1 MIQSRLPLI
10 NKCVCICLLLLSG
23 LLNNAVAQVIY
34 PAPAGLKPSDEY
46 QVRLNGKAAFVYDSP
61 IPAAYC
67 SFDIKDGVD
76 VVIKVN
82 RDVKWV
88 DVRPLS
94 AGITPVFNDSTIR
107 LRINKPQQLSIE
119 INGSI
124 KHPLFLFANS
134 IENNKPKKND
144 ANVVFFEAGK
154 IHYPGIIE
162 LKSNQSVYIEGGAVV
177 VGVVKAKGQKNIK
190 VFGRG
195 ILDGTYNRNLND
207 SLMKAKPADLLN
219 AFKSTKGKYNRFLE
233 FIDCE
238 NVFVE
243 GITLHNSTTWQIV
256 PVHCNNVHI
265 NNVKVVSDQA
275 SDDGTDI
282 VRSKNVI
289 IENSFY
295 RTKDDCIAI
304 KAHLDYP
311 KDEGVDQIM
320 VRNCVF
326 WNALWGNGI
335 EIGFELNSAEV
346 KNVTFKNCDIIHIEA
361 GAAISIHNAGTGHVK
376 NIIFDDIRIED
387 ARQKLFDLAIFRS
400 QYSEDGTRDPEERR
414 KYYLNGAWD
423 GVLMVPSELKEKHA
437 PFRGK
442 ISDVVFRN
450 IQIVDGLFPY
460 SVFYGYDARHNINN
474 VTIENL
480 TVHGKRIQSINKLKL
495 YSENTNNVVVR

>member
-1 MIQSRLPLI
+1 M
-10 NKCVCICLLLLSG
+10 
-23 LLNNAVAQVIY
+23 AEA
-34 PAPAGLKPSDEY
+34 
-46 QVRLNGKAAFVYDSP
+46 
-61 IPAAYC
+61 
-67 SFDIKDGVD
+67 VD

-94 AGITPVFNDSTIR
+94 AGVTPVFKDSTIR
-107 LRINKPQQLSIE
+107 IHLKKPQQLSIE

-124 KHPLFLFANS
+124 RNSLFLFANA
-134 IENNKPKKND
+134 IEKNKPKKND
-144 ANVVFFEAGK
+144 PNVVYFEAGRVY
-154 IHYPGIIE
+154 YPGIIE
-162 LKSNQSVYIEGGAVV
+162 LRSNQSLYVEGGAVV

-195 ILDGTYNRNLND
+195 ILDGTYNKNFHD
-207 SLMKAKPADLLN
+207 SLMKSKPVDMLHALES
-219 AFKSTKGKYNRFLE
+219 AKGKYHRFLE

-238 NVFVE
+238 NVRVE
-243 GITLHNSTTWQIV
+243 DVTLHNSTSWQIV
-256 PVHCNNVHI
+256 PEHCNNVQI
-265 NNVKVVSDQA
+265 SNVKVLSDQA

-304 KAHLDYP
+304 KAHLNYP
-311 KDEGVDQIM
+311 REEGVDNVT
-320 VRNCVF
+320 VRNCIF

-376 NIIFDDIRIED
+376 NIVFDDIRIED

-400 QYSEDGTRDPEERR
+400 QYSEDGNLGPEERK

-423 GVLMVPSELKEKHA
+423 GVLMVPPNLKNKHSA
-437 PFRGK
+437 FRGR
-442 ISDVVFRN
+442 ISNVTFKN
-450 IQIVDGLFPY
+450 IQIVDGMFPY
-460 SVFYGYDARHNINN
+460 SVFYGYDNTHNISNIT
-474 VTIENL
+474 VDNL
-480 TVHGKRIQSINKLKL
+480 TVHGKKIQSVNQLKL
-495 YSENTNNVVVR
+495 YSENAENVVVK